1 MNNNELEQKNLQAD
15 AATYADDLLDWDD
28 EIQEESRD
36 YPILPEGEYL
46 FEVEKMERGTFLGSK
61 KLPPYKE
68 VKLTLRVETP
78 DGPVRLRES
87 FRLLRRFLFL
97 IYPFFVSIGVIE
109 DGEKGRMDW
118 NRVPGARGRLH
129 SKPGQFTGEDGQTRD
144 KNEVTWLP
152 YDVSKMPD
160 EGFRELDDSQEELPF

>member
-15 AATYADDLLDWDD
+15 AAAYVDDLLDWDD

-61 KLPPYKE
+61 KLPPCKE

-109 DGEKGRMDW
+109 DGEYGLEQGPR
-118 NRVPGARGRLH
+118 GAGPPAQQTRPVHRRGR
-129 SKPGQFTGEDGQTRD
+129 
-144 KNEVTWLP
+144 
-152 YDVSKMPD
+152 PD
-160 EGFRELDDSQEELPF
+160 ARQERGYLAAV